1 MRLRATTDFS
11 RVDARR
17 YVMPDG
23 SVSEWDIPR
32 GGRTVA
38 TVALTDDN
46 DVVLVRQFRPGPG
59 RVLLELPG
67 GIVLADEDIIQAAAR
82 ELVEETG
89 YEARQLL
96 LVGRTWL
103 AGYAS
108 HERHAVLATGCRWV
122 RKPSRDPEE
131 FGETVLLPR
140 GDFVQHVRT
149 GDLTDTDIA
158 FMCLDRLAR

>member
-1 MRLRATTDFS
+1 MPGYDRFLK
-11 RVDARR
+11 VDSRR

-23 SVSEWDIPR
+23 SVSEWDILR

-38 TVALTDDN
+38 TVAITDDEL
-46 DVVLVRQFRPGPG
+46 VVLVRQFRPGPG

-67 GIVLADEDIIQAAAR
+67 GVVQPSEDIMDAAAR
-82 ELVEETG
+82 ELVAETG
-89 YEARQLL
+89 YEARQLR

-122 RKPSRDPEE
+122 REPSPDPEE
-131 FGETVLLPR
+131 FAETVLLPR
-140 GDFVQHVRT
+140 DEFVQHVRT
-149 GDLTDTDIA
+149 GDLTDTDLA
-158 FMCLDRLAR
+158 YMCLDRLVR